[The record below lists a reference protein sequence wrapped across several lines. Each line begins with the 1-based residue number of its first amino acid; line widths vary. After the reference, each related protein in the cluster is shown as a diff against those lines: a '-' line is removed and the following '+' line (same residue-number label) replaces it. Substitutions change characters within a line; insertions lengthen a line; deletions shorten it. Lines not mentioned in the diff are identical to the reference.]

1 MITREKARQLRK
13 LIEKASI
20 SLSDADALNGVELF
34 PRWNSS
40 ASYAIDDRVQFE
52 DELYKCLQAHTAQ
65 STWTPAAAPSLWVRI
80 DNPAEEWPE
89 WRQPLGST
97 DAYRIGAKV
106 SYDGKH
112 WINTFDYNTYVP
124 GTYGW
129 DEVE

>member
-34 PRWNSS
+34 PRWSS
-40 ASYAIDDRVQFE
+40 STTYAVDDRVQYE

-65 STWTPAAAPSLWVRI
+65 STWTPAAAPSLWVRV

-106 SYDGKH
+106 SHDGKH
-112 WINTFDYNTYVP
+112 WINTFDYNTYMP

>member
-40 ASYAIDDRVQFE
+40 TTYAVDDRVQYE

-65 STWTPAAAPSLWVRI
+65 STWTPAAAPSLWVRV

-112 WINTFDYNTYVP
+112 WINTFDYNTYMP
-124 GTYGW
+124 GIYGW